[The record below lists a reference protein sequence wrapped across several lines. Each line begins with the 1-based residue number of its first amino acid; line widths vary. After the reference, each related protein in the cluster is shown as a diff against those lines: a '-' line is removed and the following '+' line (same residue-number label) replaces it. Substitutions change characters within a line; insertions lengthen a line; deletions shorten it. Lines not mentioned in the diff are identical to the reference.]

1 MAGSHDDDTAEKG
14 HRTNRRTFMKTVG
27 VAATAAVGSTAVT
40 GAFAAD
46 TTVDLAD
53 EGLQNGELIDPYLEE
68 FFVDGNEV
76 LIPAGEYE
84 YTGDGL
90 GGDVANAALVGSTDG
105 VTFNRPDDP
114 ETTVRPT
121 IRATS
126 GTVRIENITVR
137 GKRGEEQ
144 SRWRVG
150 ADEGATMEVV
160 NVNVPDGTVEN
171 SDSTGVYAG
180 SDHAGTLLVKAC
192 YFAQLGNVAC
202 YVSDPYTGGNGTV
215 IVEDC
220 VFRNTNSA
228 GVRFAPGDSVVRGCY
243 FEATEESPTE
253 TGGGRAQRGIKIDDA
268 GQDVVI
274 EDCDFNWTDVGGPC
288 IDFHERGEG
297 GSGVVRNCRI
307 TNDGDSEPFDT
318 EWGVSGDWTGE
329 NIQLTGS
336 GPTDVPDGFEAVTGS
351 EATPANTDYAIWTP
365 VGGESASTTDDSES
379 TTSTE
384 TETATTTETSTENS
398 TEESTET
405 ETATPEPTE
414 TATPEPTETATP
426 EPTATETAT
435 PEPTE
440 TATPEPTETAT
451 PEPTET
457 ATPEPTET
465 ATPEPTETATPEP
478 TATATPEPTE
488 TATSESTETS
498 TTDST
503 EGASQQRSQSSSN
516 ASDSRSDTGTEKS
529 STPEGYPNRIEIDG
543 TGDAEEA
550 ATYTFSV
557 TGDVV
562 VDEERTKVVNSG
574 TAADEREDTI
584 GCRVV
589 TGHVGNGVDAY
600 YYSGR
605 LRDVDVQGDG
615 ELYIYHG

>member
-1 MAGSHDDDTAEKG
+1 MAGSHDDDSAEKG

-90 GGDVANAALVGSTDG
+90 GGDVANAALVGSADG

-114 ETTVRPT
+114 ETTVRPS

-180 SDHAGTLLVKAC
+180 SDHAGTLLIKAC

-202 YVSDPYTGGNGTV
+202 YVSDPYTGENGQV
-215 IVEDC
+215 VVEDC
-220 VFRNTNSA
+220 VFRNTNAA

-243 FEATEESPTE
+243 FEATEEAPSE
-253 TGGGRAQRGIKIDDA
+253 TGGGVAQRGIKIDDA
-268 GQDVVI
+268 GQSVVI

-288 IDFHERGEG
+288 VDFHERGEG

-318 EWGVSGDWTGE
+318 DWDVTGNWTGE

-351 EATPANTDYAIWTP
+351 EATPADTDYAIWTP
-365 VGGESASTTDDSES
+365 VGSES
-379 TTSTE
+379 TSSSE
-384 TETATTTETSTENS
+384 TETETSTETT
-398 TEESTET
+398 TEEST

-426 EPTATETAT
+426 EPTDTAT

-440 TATPEPTETAT
+440 TATPEPTDTAT
-451 PEPTET
+451 PEPTAT
-457 ATPEPTET
+457 ATPEPTDTATPEPTAT

-488 TATSESTETS
+488 TATPEPTETATAEPTEAAPS
-498 TTDST
+498 DSS
-503 EGASQQRSQSSSN
+503 EAPAQQNQGGGSSD
-516 ASDSRSDTGTEKS
+516 AGDSRSETGAEKS
-529 STPEGYPNRIEIDG
+529 SAPKGYPNRIEIDG
-543 TGDAEEA
+543 TGDAEED

-574 TAADEREDTI
+574 TAADEKTDHV
-584 GCRVV
+584 GCKVV
-589 TGHVGNGVDAY
+589 SGHVGNGVDAY